1 MTFNK
6 SLDEDLPPL
15 RKDKA
20 NTQLVIGNPTL
31 RYDNCVN
38 VQRTRL
44 PAFNLKKEELCAILI
59 REMVKQPGRSVW

>member
-38 VQRTRL
+38 VQRARL
-44 PAFNLKKEELCAILI
+44 AFNLKKEELCAILI
-59 REMVKQPGRSVW
+59 KEIVKQLCRK